1 MNCQESIDAFETLR
15 ARYIIGAKVSYDNDI
30 QYIMEWKDSIYPEIL
45 AAGEVKAKWP
55 ESLVQFLEKRIKFLQ
70 PNNPDPIDE
79 FEREGLGEAELI
91 DGEPPARI
99 LGCAYIGGLQ
109 YWCEWNNLRRKIIG
123 SQDVLLFKN
132 DTLINFLEDKLVDSG
147 DEEIPGRRMSTR
159 AMTQKASQLG
169 FSYATKPVIF
179 RNIELEKYILEK
191 PSKVVERRRT
201 HIGGPINHDQID
213 GNIELD
219 QLDHIDP
226 PIEVLVTPE
235 LQIPDVPI
243 AQKVPVTLKLKVAI
257 PFGVRGRKR
266 RLNSMPALT

>member
-15 ARYIIGAKVSYDNDI
+15 ARYIIGAKISYDNDI
-30 QYIMEWKDSIYPEIL
+30 QYIMEWKDSIYPETL

-55 ESLVQFLEKRIKFLQ
+55 ESLVQFLEKRIKFRQ
-70 PNNPDPIDE
+70 PTNPDPIDE

-91 DGEPPARI
+91 DGVPPARI

-109 YWCEWNNLRRKIIG
+109 YWCEWNNLRRKIIP
-123 SQDVLLFKN
+123 SQDALLFKN
-132 DTLINFLEDKLVDSG
+132 ETLINFLEDKLVDSG

-159 AMTQKASQLG
+159 AMTHKASQLG
-169 FSYATKPVIF
+169 FSYAIKPVIF

-191 PSKVVERRRT
+191 PSKVVERRLT
-201 HIGGPINHDQID
+201 HIGGPINLDPIDD

-219 QLDHIDP
+219 HLDP
-226 PIEVLVTPE
+226 PIEVLVIPE
-235 LQIPDVPI
+235 PQIPDVPI

-266 RLNSMPALT
+266 RLASMPALT